1 MYLLFLVFTV
11 LFTQSHAFCSILSP
25 DRVIVGVKLV
35 RLHNELSLRR
45 TSHSS
50 SLLRE
55 SEDDSEDKVKVGS
68 KEYYKGFLE
77 SSLDEDTDPRG
88 DGLKQALALA
98 GNATILLALLTA
110 AFLKSNGVF

>member
-1 MYLLFLVFTV
+1 M
-11 LFTQSHAFCSILSP
+11 
-25 DRVIVGVKLV
+25 IVGVKLV